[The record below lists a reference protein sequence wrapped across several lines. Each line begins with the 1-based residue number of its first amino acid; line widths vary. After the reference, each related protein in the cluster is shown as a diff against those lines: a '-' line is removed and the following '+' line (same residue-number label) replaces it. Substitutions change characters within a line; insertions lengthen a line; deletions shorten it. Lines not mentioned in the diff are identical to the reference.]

1 MSIYR
6 KVQNLIDDFN
16 FGFITP
22 SGAARITIDL
32 ILIEHGGTA
41 KVSEIVEEA
50 RNLSGLDW
58 FADMVQSEFNMM
70 RRAA

>member
-1 MSIYR
+1 M
-6 KVQNLIDDFN
+6 QNLIDDFN

-22 SGAARITIDL
+22 RCAARITIDL

-41 KVSEIVEEA
+41 LVREIVEEA

-58 FADMVQSEFNMM
+58 FAEMVRDEFKAKGRN
-70 RRAA
+70 